1 MNRSTGG
8 ERERRAV
15 RIDSQGRL
23 VIPAELRREL
33 GIEPGE
39 ELLAWLEQ
47 DRLIVAT
54 RAALVREFR
63 GMWRDVAPDRSL
75 VDELLAEQRAEYELE
90 KAEASGDP
98 RRIARAHRALARRH
112 PR

>member
-1 MNRSTGG
+1 MDR
-8 ERERRAV
+8 
-15 RIDSQGRL
+15 QGRL

-33 GIEPGE
+33 GAEPGA
-39 ELLAWLEQ
+39 ELLAWFEQ
-47 DRLIVAT
+47 DRLIVTT

-75 VDELLAEQRAEYELE
+75 VDDLLAERRTEYELE

-98 RRIARAHRALARRH
+98 KRIARAHRALARRH